1 MLLRNVK
8 LAEPSF
14 QMSHLLKHESVV
26 RQTPERFFVRF
37 ERALEI
43 AQNAVAINALSEPRF
58 PKLGLERYRPICDLL
73 HRGTAIRL
81 QINTEE
87 IEQAARDGEAGPCQR
102 ELRIKPD
109 RLGIKASDPVCCF
122 EGLGGVDRD
131 RAQVNVIRC
140 RILGWLLHDGFL
152 LSAGK

>member
-26 RQTPERFFVRF
+26 RQAPQRFFVRL

-58 PKLGLERYRPICDLL
+58 PELGLERDRPVRGLL
-73 HRGTAIRL
+73 HRGAAICL
-81 QINTEE
+81 QINAIE
-87 IEQAARDGEAGPCQR
+87 IKLAACDGQAGPCQR
-102 ELRIKPD
+102 ELRIKLN
-109 RLGIKASDPVCCF
+109 RLGIKV
-122 EGLGGVDRD
+122 
-131 RAQVNVIRC
+131 
-140 RILGWLLHDGFL
+140 
-152 LSAGK
+152 